1 MNNEVYEQLD
11 DLKKIKKEY
20 GENMSH
26 LCRELFSTIL
36 EKPGLLFHI
45 ISSHFAKSK
54 KLCEDI
60 VNENKKYEFKNYI
73 YYLYDEMMNLK
84 QNKENHKSV
93 RELLRE
99 KGYTLYECKTNEDIQ
114 RFRKYYANGE
124 ELCTFRDP
132 NRINNYYIFFIVK
145 DNADTLDRRLFTS
158 PKREDEYSISV
169 LDLQFDK
176 GNKQRVSIKSRY
188 NHTVSNPDAT
198 YSNNLGNIA
207 EGLTEAFE
215 REYNFNIGNEY
226 KVNFELD
233 HYIKAKDN
241 KYYKYNYEINNI
253 HYCPNNIIIDNGK
266 VIDTYSNKSRY
277 TFMDYFILDEVEK
290 KIIMY
295 DTRIHDSFI
304 DGLDNITNIE
314 ITKQEEY
321 KKITLKLEEGKEAII
336 KLDSNG
342 RIIEYENNYLRN
354 CGDNFL
360 CHNKFLQEL
369 SLPNLQKCGKF
380 FLCWNKSLQ
389 ELSLPNLQNCG
400 NYFLCHN
407 KSLQRLSLPNLQ
419 SCGDDFLHFN
429 NSLQELI
436 LPNLKRCG
444 SNFLYINEPLQEL
457 SLPNLQ
463 SCGDDF
469 LHFNNS
475 LQELTLPN
483 LQSCGDDFLYV
494 NESLQELSLPNLKRC
509 GSVFL
514 YFNNSLQELSLHNL
528 QSCGDN
534 FLLSNNSLQELSLPN
549 LQQCGSNFLYFNKSL
564 QELSLPNLQEC
575 GNDFLYSNESLQELS
590 LPNLHECGSNF
601 LYSNESLQELSSP
614 NLKKLG

>member
-11 DLKKIKKEY
+11 DLKKIKKGY

-26 LCRELFSTIL
+26 MCRELFSTIL
-36 EKPGLLFHI
+36 EKPGLLYHI
-45 ISSHFAKSK
+45 ISTHFAKSK

-84 QNKENHKSV
+84 QNKENHKNV

-132 NRINNYYIFFIVK
+132 NRINNHYIFFIVK
-145 DNADTLDRRLFTS
+145 DNADKLDRRLFIS
-158 PKREDEYSISV
+158 PKREDEYSTSV

-176 GNKQRVSIKSRY
+176 GNKQRVSVKSRY

-198 YSNNLGNIA
+198 YSNNLENIA

-215 REYNFNIGNEY
+215 GEYNFNIGNEY

-266 VIDTYSNKSRY
+266 VIDKYSDKRRY

-295 DTRIHDSFI
+295 DTKIHDSFI

-314 ITKQEEY
+314 ITNEEEY
-321 KKITLKLEEGKEAII
+321 KKITLKLGEGKEAII
-336 KLDSNG
+336 KLDSEG
-342 RIIEYENNYLRN
+342 RVIGYENEYLQQCGNYFLYFDRSLQELSLPNLKRCGFDFLRSN
-354 CGDNFL
+354 KSLQEISSPNLQQCGSGFL
-360 CHNKFLQEL
+360 YSNESLQEL
-369 SLPNLQKCGKF
+369 SLPNLQRCGND
-380 FLCWNKSLQ
+380 FLHFNNSLQ

-400 NYFLCHN
+400 NYFLFKN
-407 KSLQRLSLPNLQ
+407 NSLQTLSLPNLQ
-419 SCGDDFLHFN
+419 QCG
-429 NSLQELI
+429 NS
-436 LPNLKRCG
+436 
-444 SNFLYINEPLQEL
+444 FLYSNK
-457 SLPNLQ
+457 
-463 SCGDDF
+463 
-469 LHFNNS
+469 
-475 LQELTLPN
+475 
-483 LQSCGDDFLYV
+483 
-494 NESLQELSLPNLKRC
+494 SLQELSLPNLKRC
-509 GSVFL
+509 GH
-514 YFNNSLQELSLHNL
+514 Y
-528 QSCGDN
+528 
-534 FLLSNNSLQELSLPN
+534 
-549 LQQCGSNFLYFNKSL
+549 
-564 QELSLPNLQEC
+564 
-575 GNDFLYSNESLQELS
+575 FLYSNESLQELS
-590 LPNLHECGSNF
+590 LPNLVECGYAFVDGRFNI
-601 LYSNESLQELSSP
+601 
-614 NLKKLG
+614 KDVKGGIKR

>member
-1 MNNEVYEQLD
+1 MNNELYEQLD

-26 LCRELFSTIL
+26 MCRELFSTIL

-99 KGYTLYECKTNEDIQ
+99 KGYTLYECKTNKDIQ

-132 NRINNYYIFFIVK
+132 NRINNHYIFFIVK

-198 YSNNLGNIA
+198 YSNNLENIA

-241 KYYKYNYEINNI
+241 KYYKYNYEI
-253 HYCPNNIIIDNGK
+253 
-266 VIDTYSNKSRY
+266 
-277 TFMDYFILDEVEK
+277 
-290 KIIMY
+290 
-295 DTRIHDSFI
+295 
-304 DGLDNITNIE
+304 
-314 ITKQEEY
+314 
-321 KKITLKLEEGKEAII
+321 
-336 KLDSNG
+336 
-342 RIIEYENNYLRN
+342 
-354 CGDNFL
+354 
-360 CHNKFLQEL
+360 
-369 SLPNLQKCGKF
+369 
-380 FLCWNKSLQ
+380 
-389 ELSLPNLQNCG
+389 
-400 NYFLCHN
+400 
-407 KSLQRLSLPNLQ
+407 
-419 SCGDDFLHFN
+419 HF
-429 NSLQELI
+429 
-436 LPNLKRCG
+436 P
-444 SNFLYINEPLQEL
+444 
-457 SLPNLQ
+457 
-463 SCGDDF
+463 
-469 LHFNNS
+469 
-475 LQELTLPN
+475 
-483 LQSCGDDFLYV
+483 
-494 NESLQELSLPNLKRC
+494 
-509 GSVFL
+509 
-514 YFNNSLQELSLHNL
+514 
-528 QSCGDN
+528 
-534 FLLSNNSLQELSLPN
+534 
-549 LQQCGSNFLYFNKSL
+549 
-564 QELSLPNLQEC
+564 
-575 GNDFLYSNESLQELS
+575 
-590 LPNLHECGSNF
+590 
-601 LYSNESLQELSSP
+601 
-614 NLKKLG
+614 